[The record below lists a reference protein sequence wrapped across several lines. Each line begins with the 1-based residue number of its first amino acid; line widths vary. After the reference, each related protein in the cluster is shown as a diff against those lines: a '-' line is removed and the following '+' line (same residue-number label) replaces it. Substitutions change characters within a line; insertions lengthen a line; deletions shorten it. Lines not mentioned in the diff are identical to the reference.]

1 MPGAGKI
8 STPLFNTDQGVGPR
22 DLVLVAAYRRNLNRA
37 KPLRNIVRKPET
49 ALAADQY
56 NPLAHFLL
64 ILLHAGLGD
73 A

>member
-1 MPGAGKI
+1 MRPK
-8 STPLFNTDQGVGPR
+8 
-22 DLVLVAAYRRNLNRA
+22 DLVLVAAYRWNLNSA
-37 KPLRNIVRKPET
+37 KPLRNIVRKLET